1 MTKTRRAA
9 ARGDGQMNMRT
20 RKAVGCGGLL
30 LYIALYAAAAASLGA
45 WLLPSL
51 PFWGE
56 LLYHATA
63 GVIWIFPL
71 KPLFAWMNR
80 PD

>member
-1 MTKTRRAA
+1 
-9 ARGDGQMNMRT
+9 MNMRA
-20 RKAVGCGGLL
+20 RKAVGCAGLL
-30 LYIALYAAAAASLGA
+30 AYLAIYAGVAATLGA
-45 WLLPSL
+45 QLLPQL

-56 LLYHATA
+56 LLYYAVA

>member
-1 MTKTRRAA
+1 MTETRRAA
-9 ARGDGQMNMRT
+9 ARGDTRMNMRT
-20 RKAVGCGGLL
+20 RKAVGCAGLL
-30 LYIALYAAAAASLGA
+30 AYMAIYAAAAATLGA

-51 PFWGE
+51 PFWAE
-56 LLYHATA
+56 LAYYAVA

>member
-1 MTKTRRAA
+1 MTETRRAA
-9 ARGDGQMNMRT
+9 ASGDRRMNMRT
-20 RKAVGCGGLL
+20 RKAVGCAGLI
-30 LYIALYAAAAASLGA
+30 LYMAIYAAAAATLGA

-51 PFWGE
+51 PYWGE
-56 LLYHATA
+56 LVYYAIA

-71 KPLFAWMNR
+71 KPLFIWMNR